1 LFCSI
6 ASTLKPLFANSRL
19 VMRPAGPA
27 PTTITPLLANSL
39 NISMN
44 EVAIALVISDSGT
57 GLKTISEPQ
66 QLASRINLVIS
77 QLLAGCGP
85 LRDGDRGKA

>member
-27 PTTITPLLANSL
+27 PTTITPLLAKSVNL
-39 NISMN
+39 SMN
-44 EVAIALVISDSGT
+44 EVAMALVISDS
-57 GLKTISEPQ
+57 
-66 QLASRINLVIS
+66 V
-77 QLLAGCGP
+77 
-85 LRDGDRGKA
+85 